1 MLLQE
6 QALKLLSF
14 SVFAT
19 FVLCAAPVEADP
31 ARTIIV
37 MDGSGSM
44 WGQIEGRAKLEIA
57 RETVAQVLTTIPQTQ
72 ELGLMAY
79 GHRVKGDCSDIE
91 LVVPVAPGTGPEIA
105 ARVKAMNFL
114 GKTPLSEAVR
124 QAAEA
129 LRYGEEAAT
138 VVLVTDGLETCNAD
152 PCALGREL
160 EASGLNFTA
169 HVIGFGLT
177 QAEGAQVA
185 CLAEETGGRY
195 IPASDARGLAEALT
209 QTVAAPPA
217 PAPAKALPRAS
228 LEAPAEAPL
237 GSMIEVRWT
246 GTPEARDTIILS
258 TTPEGDP
265 LRYDYVEAGNPLRL
279 QMPGEVGDYVLSYR
293 NADQNVIFSRAI
305 KVTEAPVSITAPE
318 VVDAGAEV
326 AVFWQGPDAEY
337 DNIQLRRAG
346 EDGYLS
352 YDYIRD
358 GNNPVHLVMPEETG
372 EYLLVYR
379 LNDNMDLAERP
390 IRVVAKGSAPPLP
403 PEPELVSITL
413 RAETGGTALSVSWSA
428 VPVAGQGLPPEAW
441 ALPDSSSEPVA
452 AEFLTGDYDVRGDAG
467 DQVFAGRIS
476 VRAEGPVEFVIPLD
490 GALSPAA
497 EAPPVLADP
506 KVWGAGQACAGPAE
520 CALQDAVTGLRVAL
534 PAGWRA
540 GEPLFYTTAAGVVAE
555 RPSVEFTAPS
565 GAMVALNPRQWAAD
579 LGACVEID
587 AGPLCREAKAAE
599 DAGFARIRDTLV
611 WAGTPAET
619 RTDPDPK
626 ADPDLLN
633 KLQATPLPAAEGIS
647 LPDLMT
653 PAWAKE

>member
-1 MLLQE
+1 M
-6 QALKLLSF
+6 KLLSF
-14 SVFAT
+14 SVFLT
-19 FVLCAAPVEADP
+19 FVLCAAPVKAEP
-31 ARTIIV
+31 ARSIIV

-57 RETVAQVLTTIPQTQ
+57 RETVAQVLTTLPEAQ

-91 LVVPVAPGTGPEIA
+91 LMVPVARGTGPEIA

-114 GKTPLSEAVR
+114 GKTPLSQAVR

-195 IPASDARGLAEALT
+195 LPASDAKGLAEALA
-209 QTVAAPPA
+209 QTVAATPA
-217 PAPAKALPRAS
+217 PAAAKALPRAS

-237 GSMIEVRWT
+237 GSIVEVRWT
-246 GTPEARDTIILS
+246 GTPEARDTVILS

-265 LRYDYVEAGNPLRL
+265 LHYDYVETGNPLRL
-279 QMPGEVGDYVLSYR
+279 QMPGQVGDYVLSYR

-305 KVTEAPVSITAPE
+305 RVTEAPVSLTAPD

-337 DNIQLRRAG
+337 DNIQLRRTG

-358 GNNPVHLVMPEETG
+358 GNNPVHLVMPEEVG
-372 EYLLVYR
+372 DYLLVYR
-379 LNDNMDLAERP
+379 LNDSTDLAERP
-390 IRVVAKGSAPPLP
+390 IRVVAKGSAPPQP
-403 PEPELVSITL
+403 QLVPITL
-413 RAETGGTALSVSWSA
+413 RAETGNAALAVSWSA

-441 ALPDSSSEPVA
+441 ALPDSTSDAVA
-452 AEFLTGDYDVRGDAG
+452 ADFLPGDYEVRGDAG

-476 VRAEGPVEFVIPLD
+476 VRVGGAVDFVIPLD
-490 GALSPAA
+490 AALSPAA
-497 EAPPVLADP
+497 ETPPALTDP
-506 KVWGAGQACAGPAE
+506 QVWGTGQSCAGSAD
-520 CALQDAVTGLRVAL
+520 CALQDAVTGLGVAL
-534 PAGWRA
+534 PAGWSA
-540 GEPLFYTTAAGVVAE
+540 GEPFFYTTAAGVVAE

-565 GAMVALNPRQWAAD
+565 GGIAALNPRQWAAD

-587 AGPLCREAKAAE
+587 AGPLCSDAKAAAE
-599 DAGFARIRDTLV
+599 AGFGRLRDTLV
-611 WAGTPAET
+611 WAGTPAGT
-619 RTDPDPK
+619 MADPDPK
-626 ADPDLLN
+626 ADPDLLK
-633 KLQATPLPAAEGIS
+633 KLQATPLPAAGVIS
-647 LPDLMT
+647 LPDLLT